1 MPGHGNFTS
10 ITLGDENGADLLKVN
25 GETTQDVDV
34 VKTILIVL
42 TPKDVAQTLLGS
54 TEEEQGAKREV
65 LRSASVPLPA
75 GQSVW
80 TATLPND
87 QAGFGVDDTLL
98 LTGVMTSDDTA
109 DAFVWQQVLAVA
121 SDATPA
127 GVG

>member
-10 ITLGDENGADLLKVN
+10 LTLGDENGADTLKVN

-42 TPKDVAQTLLGS
+42 TPMDVAQTLLSS
-54 TEEEQGAKREV
+54 TDQEGKTDREV
-65 LRSASVPLPA
+65 LPSASVPLPA
-75 GQSVW
+75 GQSRW

-87 QAGFGVDDTLL
+87 QALFSVADTLL

-109 DAFVWQQVLAVA
+109 DAFVWQQALVVV
-121 SDATPA
+121 SDKDPA

>member
-10 ITLGDENGADLLKVN
+10 LTLGEENGADVLKVN

-34 VKTILIVL
+34 VKTILIVF

-54 TEEEQGAKREV
+54 TEAEQGDKREV

-80 TATLPND
+80 TATFPND

-98 LTGVMTSDDTA
+98 LTGVMTSQDTPE
-109 DAFVWQQVLAVA
+109 AFVWQQVLAVA

>member
-10 ITLGDENGADLLKVN
+10 ITLGDENGADLLNVN

-34 VKTILIVL
+34 VRTILIVL

-54 TEEEQGAKREV
+54 PEEEQGATRAV

-80 TATLPND
+80 TATFPND

-98 LTGVMTSDDTA
+98 LTGVMTSEDTA

-127 GVG
+127 RVG